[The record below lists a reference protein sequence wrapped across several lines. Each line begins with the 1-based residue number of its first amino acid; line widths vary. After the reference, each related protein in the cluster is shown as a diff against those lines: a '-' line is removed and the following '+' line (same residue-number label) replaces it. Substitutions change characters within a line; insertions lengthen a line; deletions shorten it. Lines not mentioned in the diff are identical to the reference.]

1 MKLFRD
7 RDTVLLGLLLV
18 CLAAVLT
25 AAMSAQGAP
34 ITGSQVITLERG
46 PDGLWLSQ
54 AWAVEWQA
62 RPDLRLA
69 LIYDTWRHTPGAT
82 DLTLAYRQW
91 DVSATYER
99 VPSRGLPWSVT
110 AGVRWRTGIT
120 GRTYGGAGP
129 WKYVMV
135 SVGW

>member
-1 MKLFRD
+1 MKQFLVSGLVVALFLC
-7 RDTVLLGLLLV
+7 LLIAPAWAGDW
-18 CLAAVLT
+18 
-25 AAMSAQGAP
+25 P

-54 AWAVEWQA
+54 AWVVEWQA
-62 RPDLRLA
+62 RADLRLA
-69 LIYDTWRHTPGAT
+69 VIYDTWRHTPGAT

-91 DVSATYER
+91 DVSATYGCTAIG
-99 VPSRGLPWSVT
+99 VPWSVT

-120 GRTYGGAGP
+120 DGTLGGTDP

-135 SVGW
+135 TVGW